1 MRRLLRVLRDGS
13 VLPAVLVALIVV
25 SGIVTVFTFSTGLYN
40 YDLWDYVEGVFW
52 AEFLSQ
58 LLGASICFSTMYF
71 TIFSISSFFLYFFC
85 LY

>member
-40 YDLWDYVEGVFW
+40 YDLWDYV
-52 AEFLSQ
+52 
-58 LLGASICFSTMYF
+58 
-71 TIFSISSFFLYFFC
+71 
-85 LY
+85 